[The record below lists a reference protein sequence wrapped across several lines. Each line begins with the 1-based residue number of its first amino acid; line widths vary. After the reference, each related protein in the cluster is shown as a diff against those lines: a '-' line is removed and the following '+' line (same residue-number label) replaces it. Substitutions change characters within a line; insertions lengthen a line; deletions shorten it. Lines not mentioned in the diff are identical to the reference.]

1 MNKDFLLSLSIADK
15 RSLIAELRAS
25 IAFDRNVAKSAKVL
39 ARADRA
45 QVRADKKLAR
55 IAALEKKL
63 AELKNPVGA
72 KKIKSDKKPSAVTVT
87 KFA

>member
-1 MNKDFLLSLSIADK
+1 MLTNAIIALSITEK
-15 RSLIAELRAS
+15 RALIAELRDAIKLDRS
-25 IAFDRNVAKSAKVL
+25 IARSAKVL
-39 ARADRA
+39 ARAERA
-45 QVRADKKLAR
+45 QVRADKKLAK